1 MDKVIEKRVT
11 KMSQSQYTLDKKE
24 VIKMRSKSRISD
36 IENEKTYVDHDDVYT
51 IGGLITGS
59 FIEWF
64 IVTIFSVVVIPIL
77 SLIAFAILKG
87 TTSYSEDFLTEVIT
101 CFGFVIYLFIL
112 IFATVMII
120 YFYIKNKKNYVTY
133 KNNFDNEFFNILNK
147 PIVLTN
153 ENKVD
158 RLWHYLN
165 VEQSTTD
172 TLVFDL
178 GEQRPFKFIN
188 AYPKFKSDDKT
199 AYYQEVI
206 AHHATFVEKMD
217 VSTYQHIYDIIQ
229 ANEDRKQQE
238 AEQNRKAKAYND
250 LSPNSVDEQ
259 QNSQVMQSLQRL
271 KQTIE
276 EEQSD
281 NKQHRK
287 DALIKNENIHNYID
301 EDE

>member
-1 MDKVIEKRVT
+1 
-11 KMSQSQYTLDKKE
+11 MSQSQYALDKKE

-36 IENEKTYVDHDDVYT
+36 IENEKTYVDHDDVYN

-59 FIEWF
+59 FIGWF
-64 IVTIFSVVVIPIL
+64 FATLFSMFVCTML
-77 SLIAFAILKG
+77 SLIAVPILHG
-87 TTSYSEDFLTEVIT
+87 TTSHNEDVLTKIILYFT
-101 CFGFVIYLFIL
+101 FGFYLFAL
-112 IFATVMII
+112 IFTTVMII
-120 YFYIKNKKNYVTY
+120 YFYINNKKNYVTY
-133 KNNFDNEFFNILNK
+133 KNKFDNEFFNILNK

-188 AYPKFKSDDKT
+188 AYPKFKSDDNKT
-199 AYYQEVI
+199 AYYQEAI

-229 ANEDRKQQE
+229 ANESRKQQE
-238 AEQNRKAKAYND
+238 AEQNRKVKAYND
-250 LSPNSVDEQ
+250 LSPTSVDEQ

-271 KQTIE
+271 KQSIE
-276 EEQSD
+276 EGQSN
-281 NKQHRK
+281 NKQNQK
-287 DALIKNENIHNYID
+287 DAFTKNENILNHID

>member
-1 MDKVIEKRVT
+1 
-11 KMSQSQYTLDKKE
+11 MSQSQYALDKKE
-24 VIKMRSKSRISD
+24 ILKMRNKSHISD
-36 IENEKTYVDHDDVYT
+36 IENEKTYVNDDDVAT
-51 IGGLITGS
+51 TGDLIIGS
-59 FIEWF
+59 FIEWC
-64 IVTIFSVVVIPIL
+64 IVTMFSVVVIPIL
-77 SLIAFAILKG
+77 SLIAFAILKR
-87 TTSYSEDFLTEVIT
+87 TTSYSEDFLTEAIV
-101 CFGFVIYLFIL
+101 CFGFVIYLSIL

-133 KNNFDNEFFNILNK
+133 KNNFDNDFFNILNK

-153 ENKVD
+153 ESKVD

-178 GEQRPFKFIN
+178 GKKRPFKFIN
-188 AYPKFKSDDKT
+188 AYPKFESDDYEIP
-199 AYYQEVI
+199 YYQEAI

-259 QNSQVMQSLQRL
+259 RNSQVMQSLQRL
-271 KQTIE
+271 KQSIE
-276 EEQSD
+276 EGQSN
-281 NKQHRK
+281 NKQNQK
-287 DALIKNENIHNYID
+287 DAFTKNENILNHID
-301 EDE
+301 ENE

>member
-1 MDKVIEKRVT
+1 
-11 KMSQSQYTLDKKE
+11 MSQSQYALDKKE

-51 IGGLITGS
+51 IGGLITGN
-59 FIEWF
+59 FIGWF
-64 IVTIFSVVVIPIL
+64 FATLFSTFVCTIL
-77 SLIAFAILKG
+77 SLIAVPILHG
-87 TTSYSEDFLTEVIT
+87 TTSHNEDVLTKIILYFT
-101 CFGFVIYLFIL
+101 FGFYLFAL
-112 IFATVMII
+112 IFTTVVVI
-120 YFYIKNKKNYVTY
+120 YFYINNKKNYVTY
-133 KNNFDNEFFNILNK
+133 KNKFDNEFFNILNK

-229 ANEDRKQQE
+229 ANESRKQQE
-238 AEQNRKAKAYND
+238 AEQNRKAKAYNG
-250 LSPNSVDEQ
+250 LSPTSVDEQ

-276 EEQSD
+276 EGQSD
-281 NKQHRK
+281 NKQNQK
-287 DALIKNENIHNYID
+287 DAFTKNENIRNHID

>member
-1 MDKVIEKRVT
+1 
-11 KMSQSQYTLDKKE
+11 MSQSQYALDKKE

-51 IGGLITGS
+51 IGGLIVGT

-64 IVTIFSVVVIPIL
+64 IVTIFSIFVCTML
-77 SLIAFAILKG
+77 SLIAVPILHG
-87 TTSYSEDFLTEVIT
+87 TTSHNEDVLTKIILYFT
-101 CFGFVIYLFIL
+101 FGFYLFAL

-120 YFYIKNKKNYVTY
+120 YFYINNKKNYVTY
-133 KNNFDNEFFNILNK
+133 KNKFDNEFFNILNK

-172 TLVFDL
+172 TFVFDL

-188 AYPKFKSDDKT
+188 AYPKFKSDDET

-229 ANEDRKQQE
+229 ANESRKQQE
-238 AEQNRKAKAYND
+238 AEQNRKAKAYNG
-250 LSPNSVDEQ
+250 LSPTSVDEQ

-276 EEQSD
+276 EGQSD
-281 NKQHRK
+281 NKQNQK
-287 DALIKNENIHNYID
+287 DAFTKNENILNHID